1 MMNMMRMKTKTRQS
15 LSLFLLSLPLFF
27 LLFVWLWRAFS
38 FSVFFLGFSPSTLKS
53 LAFCVLLLFVGQ
65 IMKRRKKRGKRVFS
79 SLPTNS
85 LSFSL
90 FCCCSLFFLFFDETK
105 RRETDLMS
113 AQKKNIAKKRERK
126 AEEGQ
131 KTPKRQ
137 NEKTRASRRESV
149 AFLGRKGESNVL
161 SLRLFFE
168 SWRYVILLPRFYTLA
183 RGIEPLF
190 AAQEEKAEEFLRA
203 A

>member
-1 MMNMMRMKTKTRQS
+1 MQ
-15 LSLFLLSLPLFF
+15 
-27 LLFVWLWRAFS
+27 
-38 FSVFFLGFSPSTLKS
+38 
-53 LAFCVLLLFVGQ
+53 
-65 IMKRRKKRGKRVFS
+65 KKKGKRVFS

-131 KTPKRQ
+131 TPKRQ

-161 SLRLFFE
+161 SLRFFFE
-168 SWRYVILLPRFYTLA
+168 SWRYAILLPRFLYSRA
-183 RGIEPLF
+183 RYRTTFCRPRRKGGRIF
-190 AAQEEKAEEFLRA
+190 ARCLT
-203 A
+203 